1 MHPSRQSYLSPQL
14 VLFENLSAPAEWLG
28 VVEEIMLYG
37 LGCEKSSNIYSG
49 NIHQLTISH
58 ISLNKYPWHLVELTQ
73 WTRIKLLQSCN
84 TKAF

>member
-1 MHPSRQSYLSPQL
+1 MHPFQAKQNYLSPQS
-14 VLFENLSAPAEWLG
+14 VLFENLSAPAERLG

-58 ISLNKYPWHLVELTQ
+58 ISLNNTHGT
-73 WTRIKLLQSCN
+73 LLSLHN
-84 TKAF
+84 GLE

>member
-58 ISLNKYPWHLVELTQ
+58 ISLNNTHGT
-73 WTRIKLLQSCN
+73 LLSLHN
-84 TKAF
+84 GLE